1 MRIPTSTYRIQFHA
15 GFDFEAARQIV
26 PYLKLLGI
34 SDLYASPIFQARKG
48 STHGYDVVDP
58 RQINQELGG
67 SEKFELL
74 WEALNQQG
82 IGWIQ
87 DIVPNHMAYDGQNQM
102 LMDVLESG
110 PNSDFIDYFDV
121 NWNHSY
127 LGIKGRILAP
137 FLGDFYDK
145 CLESGQIQLRYDAD
159 GLSINYYNLRFPLN
173 IDTYA
178 DVFTYN
184 LSKLRRKLGRS
195 HPDYVKLLGILF
207 SLKFIPSKEDLLER
221 TDQISFAKHSLW
233 ELYTS
238 SQPIQSFFDENID
251 IFNGKPGDPSSFD
264 LLDSL
269 LARQHFR
276 LSFWKVGAEEINYRR
291 FFTINELIS
300 LRVEDREVFRKTHQ
314 LIFKLAEQGRFSGL
328 RIDHIDGL
336 FNPEEYLHRLRERCP
351 NLYIVVE
358 KILEANES
366 LPQSWPVQG
375 TTGYDFLAKLNGIFC
390 QEENAEAFDSLY
402 QNFTNLRHS
411 PEQVIEDKKRLIIE
425 RNLSGDMDN
434 LAFLLKQ
441 ITSHHRYA
449 NDFTLYSLRRA
460 LVEVLVCFPVYR
472 VYIHE
477 GILSPEGQQVV
488 RQAVE
493 KAKENLPVLVNELN
507 FIQRFLCLESLEN
520 LSDQEKNEQIHFA
533 MRLQQLAGPLM
544 AKGVEDTAFYV
555 YNRLLSLNEVGG
567 DPCRFGLSVQEFH
580 RFNQERSARW
590 PLSMNASATHDTKRG
605 EDVRARLN
613 VLSEIPAEW
622 EKHINLWHELNL
634 GYKVRSKQAKRSE
647 LPDRNDEYLLYQ
659 TLLGSYPFQPEE
671 VPQFVQRVKDYAI
684 KAVREAKVHTAWLRP
699 DTEYEE
705 ATTAFIERILQ
716 GPNPFLESFLPFQ
729 RKVAHFGIFNSLSQ
743 TLIKLTSPG
752 IPDIYQGTE
761 LWDLSMVDPDNRRP
775 VDFSRRLAYLEEIQ
789 RRVKQDPLQLIAD
802 LLLHRSDG
810 RIKLFLIYH
819 VLKARQEQ
827 PQLFLEGSYIPLQ
840 ISGSHADHV
849 VAFAR
854 QHGKQ
859 VLLTAVP
866 RFLTKLID
874 ETQDPLG
881 ESVWA
886 DTEIHLPRWKRLDW
900 VNGLTQ
906 ERIPAGE
913 TLPVGVVL
921 KSFPVALLWGQSR

>member
-26 PYLKLLGI
+26 PYLKALGI

-58 RQINQELGG
+58 GQINPELGG
-67 SEKFELL
+67 SEKFEEL
-74 WEALNQQG
+74 WEALNQQQM
-82 IGWIQ
+82 GWVQ
-87 DIVPNHMAYDGQNQM
+87 DIVPNHMAYDGQNHM

-110 PNSDFIDYFDV
+110 TNSDFIDYFDV

-127 LGIKGRILAP
+127 LGIQGRILAP

-159 GLSINYYNLRFPLN
+159 GLSINYYALRFPLN

-184 LSKLRRKLGRS
+184 LGKLRRKLGRS
-195 HPDYVKLLGILF
+195 HPDYIKLLGILF
-207 SLKFIPSKEDLLER
+207 SLRFIPSKEDLLER
-221 TDQISFAKHSLW
+221 TDQINFAKHSLW
-233 ELYTS
+233 ELYNS
-238 SQPIQSFFDENID
+238 SQPVQNFFDENIE

-269 LARQHFR
+269 LARQNFR
-276 LSFWKVGAEEINYRR
+276 ISFWKVGAEEINYRR

-300 LRVEDREVFRKTHQ
+300 LRIEDREVFRKTHQ
-314 LIFKLAEQGRFSGL
+314 MILKLVEQGRFTGL

-336 FNPEEYLHRLRERCP
+336 FDPEEYLQRLRERCP
-351 NLYIVVE
+351 ETYIVVE
-358 KILEANES
+358 KILESEES
-366 LPQSWPVQG
+366 LSKQWPIQG
-375 TTGYDFLAKLNGIFC
+375 TTGYDFLIKLNGLFC
-390 QEENAEAFDSLY
+390 QTNNAEAFDSLY
-402 QNFTNLRHS
+402 SQFTRLQQP
-411 PEQVIEDKKRLIIE
+411 PEQVIEEKKRLIIE

-472 VYIHE
+472 VYIRD
-477 GILSPEGQQVV
+477 GILAPEGQQII
-488 RQAVE
+488 RQAVDQ
-493 KAKENLPVLVNELN
+493 AKENLPILVNELN
-507 FIQRFLCLESLEN
+507 FIQRFLCLEFLDN
-520 LSDQEKNEQIHFA
+520 LSEQEKNEQIYFA

-580 RFNQERSARW
+580 RFNQERAAHW
-590 PLSMNASATHDTKRG
+590 PLAMNASATHDTKRG
-605 EDVRARLN
+605 EDTRARLN

-622 EKHINLWHELNL
+622 EKNLKLWHELNAN
-634 GYKVRSKQAKRSE
+634 YKVRNKKAKRSE
-647 LPDRNDEYLLYQ
+647 LPDRNDEYFLYQ

-671 VPQFVQRVKDYAI
+671 LPQFVQRVKDYLI

-699 DTEYEE
+699 DTDYEE
-705 ATTAFIERILQ
+705 ATTAFIDQILQ
-716 GPNPFLESFLPFQ
+716 SPNPFLESFLTFQ
-729 RKVAHFGIFNSLSQ
+729 RKIAHFGIFNSLSQ
-743 TLIKLTSPG
+743 TLVKLTSPG

-789 RRVKQDPLQLIAD
+789 RRAKQDPQRLIED
-802 LLLHRSDG
+802 LLLHRNDG
-810 RIKLFLIYH
+810 RIKLFLLHHI
-819 VLKARQEQ
+819 LKIRQEN
-827 PQLFLEGSYIPLQ
+827 PQLFHEGAYTPLQ
-840 ISGSHADHV
+840 VSGSRREHV

-854 QHGKQ
+854 HQGKQ
-859 VLLTAVP
+859 VLITVVP
-866 RFLTKLID
+866 RLLTQLID
-874 ETQDPLG
+874 ETQDPFG
-881 ESVWA
+881 EDIWK
-886 DTEIHLPRWKRLDW
+886 DTCIHLPRWKRVEW
-900 VNGLTQ
+900 INGLS
-906 ERIPAGE
+906 EEGIPAGE
-913 TLPVGVVL
+913 TLPVGRIL
-921 KSFPVALLWGQSR
+921 RSFPVAILCGQSR

>member
-1 MRIPTSTYRIQFHA
+1 MRIPTCTYRIQFHA

-26 PYLKLLGI
+26 PYLKLLGV

-58 RQINQELGG
+58 TQINCELGG
-67 SEKFELL
+67 IEKFEVL
-74 WEALNQQG
+74 WETLHQQG

-87 DIVPNHMAYDGQNQM
+87 DIVPNHMAYDGQNRM

-121 NWNHSY
+121 DWDHSY

-137 FLGDFYDK
+137 FLGDFYNK

-159 GLSINYYNLRFPLN
+159 GLSINYFNLRFPLN

-184 LSKLRRKLGRS
+184 LGKLRRKLGRS

-221 TDQISFAKHSLW
+221 TDQINFAKHSLW

-238 SQPIQSFFDENID
+238 SPHIQSFFDENIA

-269 LARQHFR
+269 LARQNFR

-291 FFTINELIS
+291 FFTINDLIS

-314 LIFKLAEQGRFSGL
+314 LIFKLAEQGRFTGL

-351 NLYIVVE
+351 DLYIVVE
-358 KILEANES
+358 KILGPDEK
-366 LPQSWPVQG
+366 LPPQWPVQG
-375 TTGYDFLAKLNGIFC
+375 TTGYDFLAKLNGLFC
-390 QEENAEAFDSLY
+390 CSENEEAFERLY
-402 QNFTNLRHS
+402 QNFTDLRQS

-425 RNLSGDMDN
+425 RNLAGDMDN
-434 LAFLLKQ
+434 LAFLLKR

-460 LVEVLVCFPVYR
+460 LAEVLVCFPVYR

-477 GILSPEGQQVV
+477 GVLSPEGQQAI

-493 KAKENLPVLVNELN
+493 KAKENLPILVNELN
-507 FIQRFLCLESLEN
+507 FLQRFLCLEFPEN
-520 LSDQEKNEQIHFA
+520 ISEEEKNEQIYFA

-555 YNRLLSLNEVGG
+555 YNRLLSLNEVGS
-567 DPCRFGLSVQEFH
+567 DLCRFGISIQEFH
-580 RFNQERSARW
+580 RFNQERAAQW
-590 PLSMNASATHDTKRG
+590 PLTLNASSTHDTKRG

-622 EKHINLWHELNL
+622 ERHINLWHELNV
-634 GYKVRSKQAKRSE
+634 GYKVYRKQAKRSE
-647 LPDRNDEYLLYQ
+647 LPDRNDEYFLYQ
-659 TLLGSYPFQPEE
+659 TLIGSYPFQPEE
-671 VPQFVQRVKDYAI
+671 VPTFVQRVKDYAI

-705 ATTAFIERILQ
+705 ATLAFIDQILQ
-716 GPNPFLESFLPFQ
+716 PSSPFLESFLPFQ
-729 RKVAHFGIFNSLSQ
+729 RKIAHFGIFNSLSQ
-743 TLIKLTSPG
+743 TLLKLTSPG

-789 RRVKQDPLQLIAD
+789 RRIKQDPLQLIQD
-802 LLLHRSDG
+802 LLLHRHDG
-810 RIKLFLIYH
+810 RIKLFLIH
-819 VLKARQEQ
+819 LVLKARQEQ

-840 ISGSHADHV
+840 VSGSYANHV
-849 VAFAR
+849 IAFAR
-854 QHGKQ
+854 QHDKQ
-859 VLLTAVP
+859 VILVVAP
-866 RFLTKLID
+866 RFLTSLID

-881 ESVWA
+881 ESVWK
-886 DTEIHLPRWKRLDW
+886 DTEIQLPRWKRLDW

-906 ERIPAGE
+906 EEIPGGDS
-913 TLPVGVVL
+913 LPVGAVL

>member
-26 PYLKLLGI
+26 PYLKALGI

-58 RQINQELGG
+58 GQINPELGG
-67 SEKFELL
+67 GEKFEEL
-74 WEALNQQG
+74 WEALNQQQM
-82 IGWIQ
+82 GWVQ
-87 DIVPNHMAYDGQNQM
+87 DIVPNHMAYDGQNHM

-110 PNSDFIDYFDV
+110 QNSDFIDYFDV

-127 LGIKGRILAP
+127 LGIQGRILAP

-159 GLSINYYNLRFPLN
+159 GLSINYYTLRFPLN

-184 LSKLRRKLGRS
+184 LGKLRRKLGRS
-195 HPDYVKLLGILF
+195 HPDYIKLLGILF
-207 SLKFIPSKEDLLER
+207 SLRFIPSKEDLLER
-221 TDQISFAKHSLW
+221 TDQINFAKHSLW

-238 SQPIQSFFDENID
+238 SQPVQNFFDENIAT
-251 IFNGKPGDPSSFD
+251 FNGKPGDPSSFD

-269 LARQHFR
+269 LARQNFR
-276 LSFWKVGAEEINYRR
+276 ISFWKVGAEEINYRR

-300 LRVEDREVFRKTHQ
+300 LRIEDREVFHKTHQ
-314 LIFKLAEQGRFSGL
+314 LILKLAEQGRFTGL

-336 FNPEEYLHRLRERCP
+336 FDPEEYLLRLRERCP
-351 NLYIVVE
+351 DIYIVVE
-358 KILEANES
+358 KILESDEK
-366 LPQSWPVQG
+366 LPQQWLIQG
-375 TTGYDFLAKLNGIFC
+375 TTGYDFLIKMNGLFC
-390 QEENAEAFDSLY
+390 QEQNADAFDSLY
-402 QNFTNLRHS
+402 HNFTKLQQS
-411 PEQVIEDKKRLIIE
+411 PEQVIEEKKRLIIE

-472 VYIHE
+472 VYIRE
-477 GILSPEGQQVV
+477 GILNPEGQQIIS
-488 RQAVE
+488 QAIE
-493 KAKENLPVLVNELN
+493 QAKENLPILVNELN
-507 FIQRFLCLESLEN
+507 FIQRFLCLEFLEN
-520 LSDQEKNEQIHFA
+520 LSDQEKNEQIYFA

-580 RFNQERSARW
+580 RFNQERAAHW
-590 PLSMNASATHDTKRG
+590 PLAMNASATHDTKRG
-605 EDVRARLN
+605 EDTRARLN

-622 EKHINLWHELNL
+622 EKNIKLWHELNAN
-634 GYKVRSKQAKRSE
+634 YKIRSKKAKRSE
-647 LPDRNDEYLLYQ
+647 LPDRNDEYFLYQ
-659 TLLGSYPFQPEE
+659 TLLGSYPFPTEE
-671 VPQFVQRVKDYAI
+671 LPQFVQRVKNYLI

-699 DTEYEE
+699 DTDYEE
-705 ATTAFIERILQ
+705 ATTSFIEQILQ
-716 GPNPFLESFLPFQ
+716 APNPFLESFLPFQ
-729 RKVAHFGIFNSLSQ
+729 RKIAHFGIFNSLSQ
-743 TLIKLTSPG
+743 TLVKLTSPG

-789 RRVKQDPLQLIAD
+789 RRAEQEPLRLIED
-802 LLLHRSDG
+802 LLLHRTDG
-810 RIKLFLIYH
+810 RIKLFLLHH
-819 VLKARQEQ
+819 VLKIRQEY
-827 PQLFLEGSYIPLQ
+827 PKLFHEGGYAPLLV
-840 ISGSHADHV
+840 SGSLQKHV

-854 QHGKQ
+854 HQGKQ
-859 VLLTAVP
+859 VLITVVP
-866 RFLTKLID
+866 RLLTQLID
-874 ETQDPLG
+874 ENQDPLG
-881 ESVWA
+881 EEIWG
-886 DTEIHLPRWKRLDW
+886 DTHIHLPRWKRVEW
-900 VNGLTQ
+900 VNGFSE

-913 TLPVGVVL
+913 TIPVGLAL
-921 KSFPVALLWGQSR
+921 KTFPVAILYGQSR

>member
-26 PYLKLLGI
+26 PYLKALGI
-34 SDLYASPIFQARKG
+34 SDVYASPIFRARKG

-58 RQINQELGG
+58 GQINPELGG
-67 SEKFELL
+67 SEKFEEL
-74 WEALNQQG
+74 WEALNQQQM
-82 IGWIQ
+82 GWIQ

-127 LGIKGRILAP
+127 LGIQGRILAP

-159 GLSINYYNLRFPLN
+159 GLSINYYTLKFPLN

-195 HPDYVKLLGILF
+195 HPDYIKLLGILF

-221 TDQISFAKHSLW
+221 TDQINFAKHSLW

-238 SQPIQSFFDENID
+238 SQPVQNFFDENID
-251 IFNGKPGDPSSFD
+251 NFNGKPGDPSSFD
-264 LLDSL
+264 LLDDL
-269 LARQHFR
+269 LARQNFR
-276 LSFWKVGAEEINYRR
+276 ISFWKVGAEEINYRR

-300 LRVEDREVFRKTHQ
+300 LRIEDREVFRKTHQ
-314 LIFKLAEQGRFSGL
+314 LILRLVEQGRFTGL

-351 NLYIVVE
+351 ETYIVVE
-358 KILEANES
+358 KILESEES
-366 LPQSWPVQG
+366 LPKQWPVQG
-375 TTGYDFLAKLNGIFC
+375 TTGYDFLIKMNAIFC
-390 QEENAEAFDSLY
+390 QTKHAHTFDSLY
-402 QNFTNLRHS
+402 HHFTKLQQS
-411 PEQVIEDKKRLIIE
+411 PEQIIEEKKRLIIE

-472 VYIHE
+472 VYIRE
-477 GILSPEGQQVV
+477 GVLESEGQQII

-493 KAKENLPVLVNELN
+493 QAKENLPILVNELN
-507 FIQRFLCLESLEN
+507 FIERFLCLEFLDN
-520 LSDQEKNEQIHFA
+520 LSEQEKEEQIYFA

-567 DPCRFGLSVQEFH
+567 NPCRFGLSVQDFH
-580 RFNQERSARW
+580 PFNQERAAHW
-590 PLSMNASATHDTKRG
+590 PLAMNASATHDTKRG
-605 EDVRARLN
+605 EDTRARLN
-613 VLSEIPAEW
+613 VLSEIPDEW
-622 EKHINLWHELNL
+622 ERHIKLWHELNAN
-634 GYKVRSKQAKRSE
+634 YKVRSKKAKRSE
-647 LPDRNDEYLLYQ
+647 LPDRNDEYSLYQ

-671 VPQFVQRVKDYAI
+671 LPEFVQRVKEYMI

-699 DTEYEE
+699 DTDYEE
-705 ATTAFIERILQ
+705 ATTAFIDQILQ
-716 GPNPFLESFLPFQ
+716 STNPFLESFLPFQ
-729 RKVAHFGIFNSLSQ
+729 RKIAHFGIFNSLSQ
-743 TLIKLTSPG
+743 TLVKLTSPG

-789 RRVKQDPLQLIAD
+789 RRAKQEPQRLIED

-810 RIKLFLIYH
+810 RIKLFLLRQA
-819 VLKARQEQ
+819 LKMRQEQ
-827 PQLFLEGSYIPLQ
+827 PQLFHKGEYTPLQ
-840 ISGSHADHV
+840 ITGSHREHV

-854 QHGKQ
+854 HQGKQ
-859 VLLTAVP
+859 VLITVVP
-866 RFLTKLID
+866 RLLTQLIN
-874 ETQDPLG
+874 ETQDPFG
-881 ESVWA
+881 EAIWK
-886 DTEIHLPRWKRLDW
+886 DTQIHLPRWKRVEW
-900 VNGLTQ
+900 VNELTN
-906 ERIPAGE
+906 EEIPAGE
-913 TLPVGVVL
+913 TISTGLAL
-921 KSFPVALLWGQSR
+921 NTFPVAMLYGQSR

>member
-1 MRIPTSTYRIQFHA
+1 MRIPASTYRIQFHA

-26 PYLKLLGI
+26 PYLKVLGI
-34 SDLYASPIFQARKG
+34 TDLYASPIFQARKG
-48 STHGYDVVDP
+48 SAHGYDVVDP
-58 RQINQELGG
+58 GQINPELGG
-67 SEKFELL
+67 SEKFEAL
-74 WEALNQQG
+74 WEALNQQEM
-82 IGWIQ
+82 GWIQ
-87 DIVPNHMAYDGQNQM
+87 DIVPNHMAYDGQNHM

-110 PNSDFIDYFDV
+110 TNSDFIDYFDV

-127 LGIKGRILAP
+127 LGIQGRILAP

-159 GLSINYYNLRFPLN
+159 GLSINYYALSFPLN

-184 LSKLRRKLGRS
+184 LGKLRRKLGRS
-195 HPDYVKLLGILF
+195 HPDYIKLLGILF
-207 SLKFIPSKEDLLER
+207 SLRFIPSKEDLLER
-221 TDQISFAKHSLW
+221 TDQINFAKHSLW

-238 SQPIQSFFDENID
+238 SQPVQNFFDENID
-251 IFNGKPGDPSSFD
+251 IFNGRPGDPSSFD

-269 LARQHFR
+269 LARQNFR
-276 LSFWKVGAEEINYRR
+276 ISFWKVGAEEINYRR

-300 LRVEDREVFRKTHQ
+300 LRIEDREVFHKTHQ
-314 LIFKLAEQGRFSGL
+314 LILKLAEQGRFTGL

-336 FNPEEYLHRLRERCP
+336 FDPEDYLNRLRERCP
-351 NLYIVVE
+351 DIYIVVE
-358 KILEANES
+358 KILESEEN
-366 LPQSWPVQG
+366 LPQQWPIQG
-375 TTGYDFLAKLNGIFC
+375 TTGYDFLIKLNGLFC
-390 QEENAEAFDSLY
+390 QEQNAEAFDSLY
-402 QNFTNLRHS
+402 HNFTRLHQS
-411 PEQVIEDKKRLIIE
+411 PEQVIEEKKRLIID

-472 VYIHE
+472 VYIRE
-477 GILSPEGQQVV
+477 GILNPEGQQII

-493 KAKENLPVLVNELN
+493 QAKENLPILVNELN
-507 FIQRFLCLESLEN
+507 FIQRFLCLEFLDN
-520 LSDQEKNEQIHFA
+520 LSEQEKNEQIYFA

-580 RFNQERSARW
+580 RFNQDRAAHW
-590 PLSMNASATHDTKRG
+590 PLAMNASATHDTKRG

-622 EKHINLWHELNL
+622 EKHIKLWHELNAS
-634 GYKVRSKQAKRSE
+634 YKVRSKRAKRSE
-647 LPDRNDEYLLYQ
+647 LPDRNDEYFLYQ

-671 VPQFVQRVKDYAI
+671 LPQFVQRVKDYLI

-699 DTEYEE
+699 DTDYEE
-705 ATTAFIERILQ
+705 ATTAFIDQILQ
-716 GPNPFLESFLPFQ
+716 APNPFLESFLPFQ
-729 RKVAHFGIFNSLSQ
+729 RKIAHFGILNSLSQ

-789 RRVKQDPLQLIAD
+789 RRAKQDPLQLIED

-810 RIKLFLIYH
+810 RIKLFLLHH

-827 PQLFLEGSYIPLQ
+827 PQLFHAGGYIPLQ
-840 ISGSHADHV
+840 VSGSRAAHV

-854 QHGKQ
+854 HHAKQ
-859 VLLTAVP
+859 VLLTVVP
-866 RFLTKLID
+866 RLLTQLID

-881 ESVWA
+881 ESIWQN
-886 DTEIHLPRWKRLDW
+886 TEIHLPRWKRLEW
-900 VNGLTQ
+900 VNELTQ
-906 ERIPAGE
+906 EGIPAGE
-913 TLPVGVVL
+913 NLPVSTVL